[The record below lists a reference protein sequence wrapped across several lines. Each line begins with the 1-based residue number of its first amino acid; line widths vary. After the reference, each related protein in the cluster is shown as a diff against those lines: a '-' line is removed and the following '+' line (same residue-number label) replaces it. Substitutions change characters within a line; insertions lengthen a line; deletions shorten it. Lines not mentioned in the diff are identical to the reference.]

1 MGAPLKTLTLHLSVL
16 LLVLLWVIP
25 TAGLLVTSFR
35 DKDQIAVS
43 GWWTAFRAA
52 PQNLIFRVPEGG
64 VDTAGQHTL
73 TGTLLTRA
81 GGAVTAFGF
90 ASNAPKAFAP
100 GTTADLGDGRR
111 LTVMADGQFTLK
123 KPASLKNL
131 RSLRIFYTAELAPR
145 FTFDNYAKVLGSVG
159 LGRSF
164 VNSLTVAIPSTLIPT
179 FIAAFA
185 AYALAWMR
193 FRGRAVLFALI
204 AGLMVVPLQ
213 IALIPLLTLYN
224 HAGAAFGFDPKSY
237 IGIWLAHTGFG
248 LPLAIFLLRNHMAAL
263 PQEIIDSA
271 RIDGAN
277 DLQIFT
283 GIVLPMSFPA
293 LASFAVFQFLWTWND
308 LLVALVF
315 LGPQDDKLV
324 LTGHLVNLMGSRG
337 GEWEILAAAAFVSM
351 TAPIV
356 VFFVLQRYFLR
367 GVLAASLK

>member
-1 MGAPLKTLTLHLSVL
+1 MGARLRTVTLHLSLL

-35 DKDQIAVS
+35 DKDQIALS

-52 PQNLIFRVPEGG
+52 PQNLIFRLPEGG
-64 VDTAGQHTL
+64 VDAAGQHIL
-73 TGTLLTRA
+73 TGTLLTKV
-81 GGAVTAFGF
+81 GGVVTAFGV
-90 ASNAPKAFAP
+90 ASNAPQAFAP
-100 GTTADLGDGRR
+100 GATADLGDGRR
-111 LTVMADGQFTLK
+111 LRVMADGQFTLNR
-123 KPASLKNL
+123 PANPTDL
-131 RSLRIFYTAELAPR
+131 RRARIFYTAEFAPR

-179 FIAAFA
+179 LIAAFA

-193 FRGRAVLFALI
+193 FSGRAVLFALL

-277 DLQIFT
+277 DL
-283 GIVLPMSFPA
+283 
-293 LASFAVFQFLWTWND
+293 
-308 LLVALVF
+308 
-315 LGPQDDKLV
+315 
-324 LTGHLVNLMGSRG
+324 
-337 GEWEILAAAAFVSM
+337 
-351 TAPIV
+351 
-356 VFFVLQRYFLR
+356 
-367 GVLAASLK
+367 